1 MTYHGTIA
9 PGCPF
14 QDTAIT
20 NSDTDAQ
27 WQWFLL
33 HALER
38 RRVVLDS
45 LVEAARRATEKILH
59 GGGRRVH
66 FPVPDAREIAQ
77 HRLRVGVQCASPKL
91 CAALM

>member
-1 MTYHGTIA
+1 MTYHAMIA

-14 QDTAIT
+14 RDTAIT

-45 LVEAARRATEKILH
+45 LVEAARSA
-59 GGGRRVH
+59 RRS
-66 FPVPDAREIAQ
+66 FTAE
-77 HRLRVGVQCASPKL
+77 VGAYIFTFLTPAK
-91 CAALM
+91 